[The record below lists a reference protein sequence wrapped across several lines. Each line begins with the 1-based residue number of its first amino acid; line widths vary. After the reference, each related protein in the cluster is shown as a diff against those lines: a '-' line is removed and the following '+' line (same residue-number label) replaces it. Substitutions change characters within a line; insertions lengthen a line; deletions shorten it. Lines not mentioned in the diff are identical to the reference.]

1 MDNFISRQE
10 HDEFV
15 KRMQD
20 EHKRIHYRI
29 TDVEKLVDKIYEL
42 TSSVERLATSI
53 ETMAKEQKEQGER
66 LEELEGRD
74 GDTWRK
80 VKWYILTLAIGVVA
94 GIIFTQIGLK

>member
-1 MDNFISRQE
+1 MENYISRQE

-29 TDVEKLVDKIYEL
+29 TDTEKKVDKIYDL

-53 ETMAKEQKEQGER
+53 ESMAKEQKEQGER
-66 LEELEGRD
+66 LEELEARD
-74 GDTWRK
+74 GETWRK
-80 VKWYILTLAIGVVA
+80 VKWYILTLVIGAVAGVV
-94 GIIFTQIGLK
+94 FSQIGL

>member
-1 MDNFISRQE
+1 MENYISRQE

-29 TDVEKLVDKIYEL
+29 TDTEKKVDKIYDL

-53 ETMAKEQKEQGER
+53 ESMAKEQKEQGER
-66 LEELEGRD
+66 LEELEARD
-74 GDTWRK
+74 GETWRK
-80 VKWYILTLAIGVVA
+80 VKWYILTLAIGAIA
-94 GIIFTQIGLK
+94 GAVFAMIGL

>member
-1 MDNFISRQE
+1 MENYISRQE

-29 TDVEKLVDKIYEL
+29 TDTEKKVDKIYDL

-53 ETMAKEQKEQGER
+53 ESMAKEQKEQGER
-66 LEELEGRD
+66 LEELEARD
-74 GDTWRK
+74 GETWRK
-80 VKWYILTLAIGVVA
+80 VKWYILTLAIGAVA
-94 GIIFTQIGLK
+94 GAVFTMIGF

>member
-1 MDNFISRQE
+1 MENYISRQE

-29 TDVEKLVDKIYEL
+29 TDTEKKVDKIYDL

-53 ETMAKEQKEQGER
+53 ESMAKEQKEQGER
-66 LEELEGRD
+66 LEELEARD
-74 GDTWRK
+74 GETWRK
-80 VKWYILTLAIGVVA
+80 VKWYILTLAIGAIAGVV
-94 GIIFTQIGLK
+94 FTQLGL

>member
-1 MDNFISRQE
+1 MENYISRQE

-29 TDVEKLVDKIYEL
+29 TDTEKKVEKIYDL

-53 ETMAKEQKEQGER
+53 ESMAKEQKEQGER
-66 LEELEGRD
+66 LEELEARD
-74 GDTWRK
+74 GETWRK
-80 VKWYILTLAIGVVA
+80 VKWYILTLAIGAVA
-94 GIIFTQIGLK
+94 GAVFTMIGF

>member
-1 MDNFISRQE
+1 MENYISRQE

-29 TDVEKLVDKIYEL
+29 TDTEKKVDKIYDL

-53 ETMAKEQKEQGER
+53 ESMAKEQKEQGER
-66 LEELEGRD
+66 REELEARD
-74 GDTWRK
+74 GETWRK
-80 VKWYILTLAIGVVA
+80 VKWYILTLAIGAVA
-94 GIIFTQIGLK
+94 GAVFTMIGF

>member
-1 MDNFISRQE
+1 MENYISRQE

-29 TDVEKLVDKIYEL
+29 TDTEKKVDKIYDL

-53 ETMAKEQKEQGER
+53 ESMAKEQKEQGER
-66 LEELEGRD
+66 LEELEARD
-74 GDTWRK
+74 GETWRK
-80 VKWYILTLAIGVVA
+80 VKWYILTLAIGAVA
-94 GIIFTQIGLK
+94 GAIFTTIGF

>member
-1 MDNFISRQE
+1 MENYISRQE

-29 TDVEKLVDKIYEL
+29 TDTEKKVDKIYDL

-53 ETMAKEQKEQGER
+53 ESMAKEQKEQGER
-66 LEELEGRD
+66 LEELEARD
-74 GDTWRK
+74 GETWRK
-80 VKWYILTLAIGVVA
+80 VKWYILTLAIGAVA
-94 GIIFTQIGLK
+94 GVVFSQIGL

>member
-1 MDNFISRQE
+1 MENYISRQE

-29 TDVEKLVDKIYEL
+29 TDTEKKVDKIYDL

-53 ETMAKEQKEQGER
+53 ESMAREQKEQGER
-66 LEELEGRD
+66 LEELEARD
-74 GDTWRK
+74 GETWRK
-80 VKWYILTLAIGVVA
+80 VKWYILTLAIGAVA
-94 GIIFTQIGLK
+94 GAVFTMIGF

>member
-1 MDNFISRQE
+1 MENCISRQE

-29 TDVEKLVDKIYEL
+29 TDTEKKVDKIYDL

-53 ETMAKEQKEQGER
+53 ESMAKEQKEQGER
-66 LEELEGRD
+66 LEELEARD
-74 GDTWRK
+74 GETWRK
-80 VKWYILTLAIGVVA
+80 VKWYILTLAIGAVA
-94 GIIFTQIGLK
+94 GAVFTMIGF

>member
-1 MDNFISRQE
+1 MENYISRQE

-29 TDVEKLVDKIYEL
+29 TDTEKKVDKIYDL

-53 ETMAKEQKEQGER
+53 ESMAREQKEQGER
-66 LEELEGRD
+66 LEELEARD
-74 GDTWRK
+74 GETWRK
-80 VKWYILTLAIGVVA
+80 VKWYILTLAIGAVA
-94 GIIFTQIGLK
+94 GAVFTTIGF

>member
-1 MDNFISRQE
+1 MENYISRQE

-29 TDVEKLVDKIYEL
+29 TDTEKKVDKIYDL

-53 ETMAKEQKEQGER
+53 ESMAKEQKEQGER
-66 LEELEGRD
+66 LEELEARD
-74 GDTWRK
+74 GETWRK
-80 VKWYILTLAIGVVA
+80 VNWYILTLAIGAVA
-94 GIIFTQIGLK
+94 GAVFTMIGF

>member
-1 MDNFISRQE
+1 MENYISRQE

-29 TDVEKLVDKIYEL
+29 TDTEKKVDKIYDL

-53 ETMAKEQKEQGER
+53 ESMAKEQKEQGER
-66 LEELEGRD
+66 LEELEARD
-74 GDTWRK
+74 GETWRK
-80 VKWYILTLAIGVVA
+80 VKWYILTLAIGAVA
-94 GIIFTQIGLK
+94 GAVFAMIGL

>member
-1 MDNFISRQE
+1 MENYISRQE

-29 TDVEKLVDKIYEL
+29 ADTEKKVDKIYDL

-53 ETMAKEQKEQGER
+53 ESMAKEQKEQGER
-66 LEELEGRD
+66 LEELEARD
-74 GDTWRK
+74 GETWRK
-80 VKWYILTLAIGVVA
+80 VKWYILTLAIGAIAGVV
-94 GIIFTQIGLK
+94 FTQLGL

>member
-1 MDNFISRQE
+1 MENYISRQE

-29 TDVEKLVDKIYEL
+29 TDTEKKVDKIYDL

-53 ETMAKEQKEQGER
+53 ESMAKEQKEQGER
-66 LEELEGRD
+66 LEELEARD
-74 GDTWRK
+74 GETWRK
-80 VKWYILTLAIGVVA
+80 VKWYILTLAIGAVA
-94 GIIFTQIGLK
+94 GAVFTMIGL

>member
-1 MDNFISRQE
+1 MENYISRQE

-29 TDVEKLVDKIYEL
+29 TDAEKKVDKIYDL

-53 ETMAKEQKEQGER
+53 EAMAKEQKEQGER
-66 LEELEGRD
+66 LEELEARD
-74 GDTWRK
+74 GETWRK
-80 VKWYILTLAIGVVA
+80 VKWYILTLAIGAVA
-94 GIIFTQIGLK
+94 GAVFAMIGL

>member
-1 MDNFISRQE
+1 MENYISRQE

-29 TDVEKLVDKIYEL
+29 TDTEKKVDKIYDL

-53 ETMAKEQKEQGER
+53 EAMAKEQKEQGER
-66 LEELEGRD
+66 LEELEARD
-74 GDTWRK
+74 GETWRK
-80 VKWYILTLAIGVVA
+80 VKWYILTLAIGAVA
-94 GIIFTQIGLK
+94 GAVFTMIGF